1 MSRAGS
7 GPEFHINSSSGRAGS
22 LHLWVGLG
30 WVKKIGPTSN
40 FDCNYNL
47 EREFWSWLWY
57 LYMNANTIH
66 GLNKNEAA
74 NSQTRRYFCL
84 YYCGL
89 QNVVLL
95 FPDIAVAARLV
106 MMH

>member
-30 WVKKIGPTSN
+30 WVKKIEPTSN

-47 EREFWSWLWY
+47 EREFWS
-57 LYMNANTIH
+57 
-66 GLNKNEAA
+66 
-74 NSQTRRYFCL
+74 
-84 YYCGL
+84 
-89 QNVVLL
+89 
-95 FPDIAVAARLV
+95 
-106 MMH
+106 